1 METPIVFRVN
11 GQQVVGML
19 HMPDRRKGRV
29 PAVVFFHG
37 FTGTKVE
44 PHRIFVKTARA
55 LAAAGIAALRFD
67 FRGSGDSGGEFSR
80 MTVTGELKDARAAL
94 AFLRKQKGIDPARIG
109 VVGLS
114 MGGAVAAEILGEDRA
129 IRAAALWS
137 PVASLEKLIR
147 NHMPPTGRRQLAQM
161 GVVDDHGNAVGKMFF
176 DDSVRHRPVKAI
188 ARTKA
193 AILLVH
199 GSNDGTVPV
208 EASGEYERALRK
220 ARRAV
225 VRHVIEAADHTYNS
239 LEWETQVIALTLG
252 WFTCNFG

>member
-1 METPIVFRVN
+1 METPVVFRVS
-11 GQQVVGML
+11 GQQLVGML
-19 HMPDRRKGRV
+19 HLPDRRKGRV
-29 PAVVFFHG
+29 PAVAFFHG

-67 FRGSGDSGGEFSR
+67 FRGSGDSEGEFSR
-80 MTVTGELKDARAAL
+80 MTVTGELKDAHAAL

-137 PVASLEKLIR
+137 PVANFKRLLLR
-147 NHMPPTGRRQLAQM
+147 HMPPGGRRQLRQM
-161 GVVDDHGNAVGKMFF
+161 GVVDDHGNAVGKMFVE
-176 DDSVRHRPVKAI
+176 DSVRHFPVKAI

-193 AILLVH
+193 AVLLIH
-199 GSNDGTVPV
+199 GSDDQVVPV
-208 EASGEYERALRK
+208 AASREYESALRK
-220 ARRAV
+220 SRRAV
-225 VRHVIEAADHTYNS
+225 IRHIVKGADHTYNS
-239 LEWETQVIALTLG
+239 LEWETQVVALTLG

>member
-1 METPIVFRVN
+1 METPIVFRVS

-19 HMPDRRKGRV
+19 HRPDRRKGRV

-44 PHRIFVKTARA
+44 PHRIFVKAARA

-67 FRGSGDSGGEFSR
+67 FRGSGDSAGEFSR

-114 MGGAVAAEILGEDRA
+114 MGGAVAAEILGEDPA
-129 IRAAALWS
+129 IRAAVLWS
-137 PVASLEKLIR
+137 PVASFERLIR
-147 NHMPPTGRRQLAQM
+147 RHMPPNGRRQLKQM
-161 GVVDDHGNAVGKMFF
+161 GVVDDHGNAVGKAFL
-176 DDSVRHRPVKAI
+176 DDSLRHRPLKAI
-188 ARTKA
+188 ARTRA
-193 AILLVH
+193 AVLLIH
-199 GSNDGTVPV
+199 GSDDLAVPV
-208 EASGEYERALRK
+208 LASREYEAALRK

-225 VRHVIEAADHTYNS
+225 VRHIVKGADHTYNS
-239 LEWETQVIALTLG
+239 LEWETPVVALTLG